1 MSRTLRPWRLS
12 DVAQFHAGLVESE
25 AHLAPFMPWAHA
37 SAALSLEERTPFIQ
51 KWIDDCANGADFHYG
66 YFEGDHFLAVI
77 GLHPRIGAGGLEI
90 GYWCRASEARKGYT
104 TAAVIE
110 AMKIAFSMPDVM
122 HVEIKHDLA
131 NIPSGRIPARLGFT
145 KIAEEDREIQAASET
160 GRGNVWRL
168 TKEQYLE
175 KF

>member
-1 MSRTLRPWRLS
+1 MSRTLRPWTLT
-12 DVAQFHAGLVESE
+12 DVAEFHDGVIESE
-25 AHLAPFMPWAHA
+25 KHLAPFMPWAHA
-37 SAALSLEERTPFIQ
+37 SAALSLEERIPFIQ
-51 KWIDDCANGADFHYG
+51 KWIDDLADGTDFHYG
-66 YFEGDHFLAVI
+66 YFERDRLLAVI
-77 GLHPRIGAGGLEI
+77 GLHPRVGPGGLEI

-110 AMKIAFSMPDVM
+110 AMKIAFSMPDVT
-122 HVEIKHDLA
+122 HLEIKHDLA
-131 NIPSGRIPARLGFT
+131 NIPSGRIPLRLGFT

-168 TKEQYLE
+168 TKAEYLQ